1 MAAAT
6 AVAPRAR
13 AVAARAMVG
22 RVAAERAAGMMA
34 VMAEAETAE
43 GMGAVMEGAERAA
56 GRAGR
61 AVAERAE
68 VAAVAKEEV
77 DRAVEE
83 PLEVGWAESLRTPV
97 RGRLHQTA
105 SPLQGSAA
113 PTVRGRC
120 YGQATGS

>member
-1 MAAAT
+1 
-6 AVAPRAR
+6 V
-13 AVAARAMVG
+13 MV
-22 RVAAERAAGMMA
+22 
-34 VMAEAETAE
+34 
-43 GMGAVMEGAERAA
+43 GAERAERKAAETAA
-56 GRAGR
+56 GRAEGR
-61 AVAERAE
+61 AEGRAGLAAAERAE